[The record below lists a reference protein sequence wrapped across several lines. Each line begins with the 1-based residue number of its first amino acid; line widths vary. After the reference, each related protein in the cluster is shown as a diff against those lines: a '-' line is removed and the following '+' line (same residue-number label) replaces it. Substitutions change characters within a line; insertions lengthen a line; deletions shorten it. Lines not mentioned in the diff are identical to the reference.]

1 MHAPESNAALA
12 SEASA
17 LLSIFEGED
26 DLDLS
31 LLMSIAKGDAQPA
44 ASPPE
49 SDESLSPEELED
61 LMRSHFGLPRLDVKD
76 ALRAAD
82 QGNPHIREQERAEDD
97 FSEEE
102 WIIVRALRR
111 HVRRVIQPAIADK
124 SRNDEI
130 RWCFMRGTSDK
141 QGVSFHLACQSLR
154 ARPFVV
160 QTLLQHYWHQ
170 RAIVVG
176 KPFEFLYDPLPDPLQ
191 TEALYFAGTE
201 GLTIASRVWSH
212 PSIHTIDLARFATQS
227 MPEARYLQVV
237 GALEE
242 SGLICGKLDRWYVTS
257 RKPAFRKFRR
267 QSWSASFV
275 SDY

>member
-1 MHAPESNAALA
+1 MT
-12 SEASA
+12 EANA

-26 DLDLS
+26 DLDLT
-31 LLMSIAKGDAQPA
+31 LLMAIAKGDAQPPT
-44 ASPPE
+44 ASTD
-49 SDESLSPEELED
+49 SDESLSPEELEE

-76 ALRAAD
+76 AVRAAD
-82 QGNPHIREQERAEDD
+82 QGVVHVREQERAEDD
-97 FSEEE
+97 FSDEE
-102 WIIVRALRR
+102 WVIVNALRR
-111 HVRRVIQPAIADK
+111 HVRRVIQQNIADK

-170 RAIVVG
+170 RAIVIG
-176 KPFEFLYDPLPDPLQ
+176 KPFGFLYDPLPDPLQ

-212 PSIHTIDLARFATQS
+212 PSVHTLELADFATQS
-227 MPEARYLQVV
+227 MGVARYRQVMS
-237 GALEE
+237 ALDDA
-242 SGLICGKLDRWYVTS
+242 GLICEKLDRWYVTS